1 MEMYIGSAILMCSV
15 SSTKVSFI
23 SVLRSSNGTQFL
35 NSAFVFALPPVAVIF
50 SLTKINAS
58 E

>member
-1 MEMYIGSAILMCSV
+1 MYIGSAILMCSV